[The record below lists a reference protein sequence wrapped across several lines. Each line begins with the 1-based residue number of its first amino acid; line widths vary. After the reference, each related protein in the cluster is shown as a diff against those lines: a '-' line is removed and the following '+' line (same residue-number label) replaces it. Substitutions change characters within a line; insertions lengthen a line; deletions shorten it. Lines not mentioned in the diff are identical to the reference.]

1 MPDANFMQYLQGNIQ
16 TFNPYGAGKKVY
28 GGGRY
33 APNLGPTSSPDGYRQ
48 RDLIA
53 KARRD
58 AMLKRLKAEQRGKYF
73 SQDSLRPRRVQ

>member
-1 MPDANFMQYLQGNIQ
+1 MADPNFMQYLQGSVQ

-28 GGGRY
+28 GNGSFT
-33 APNLGPTSSPDGYRQ
+33 PNLGPTRSPDGYRT
-48 RDLIA
+48 RDLQA